1 MVLSKNNITNEW
13 IIAPT
18 LSYVFLVA
26 CRSAKGVNTLRFHSC
41 MGATRSDAC
50 ASPQAPS
57 NLMYIHVHTQRLF
70 QSLLVLRLNDDH
82 LLPTSDLIPST
93 SSFSDVGPL

>member
-13 IIAPT
+13 IIPPT

-26 CRSAKGVNTLRFHSC
+26 CRSAKGVNTLRLYSC

-50 ASPQAPS
+50 ASPQVPS
-57 NLMYIHVHTQRLF
+57 NLMYTCAYSNV
-70 QSLLVLRLNDDH
+70 
-82 LLPTSDLIPST
+82 IPI
-93 SSFSDVGPL
+93 SFGVTPE